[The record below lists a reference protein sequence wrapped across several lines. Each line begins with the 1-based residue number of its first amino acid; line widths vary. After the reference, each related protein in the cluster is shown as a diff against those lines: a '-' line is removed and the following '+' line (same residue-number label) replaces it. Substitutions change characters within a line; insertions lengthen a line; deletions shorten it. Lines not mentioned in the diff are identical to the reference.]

1 MSGTKHSITCP
12 NCNET
17 VFVKR
22 SVRQARMKCNHC
34 GAMFVG
40 STRDKPQAM
49 QPASP
54 QAAPQAAPPQAT
66 PKPVSLGAPQA
77 ASRPHAR
84 QRTHLQKKREMHIR
98 RKTPWAGIIIC
109 CFFVLGLIGA
119 GVALFSKADAVGHDV
134 AAAEAAKQ
142 ARAMPRK
149 PVAIPASA
157 PLPLSEEAALP
168 SDLKGEGA
176 NPSEPTSVTTKNCVQ
191 IPGEAEELLI
201 LVGDYKNVSSH
212 VLASVQISVLIKGKA
227 GKMSELKS
235 PAYKLV
241 PPGVTGTFSVQA
253 PSEWTATSEMEIVR
267 ITPQYS
273 PASAMLTGWSLKDPA
288 VTSDTEGGRRVFA
301 RGDIKNETK
310 SYLRNPQVVVDFF
323 TDEEIYVGSAM
334 GRFHGAGKVIRPGM
348 QFSYTAELDASKIE
362 YALSLI
368 TKVKVRFVA
377 TQSQ

>member
-22 SVRQARMKCNHC
+22 SVRKARMKCNHC

-40 STRDKPQAM
+40 STRDKPQAT

-54 QAAPQAAPPQAT
+54 QAAPQAAPQAT

-77 ASRPHAR
+77 ASRPQAR
-84 QRTHLQKKREMHIR
+84 QRTHLQKKREMHLR
-98 RKTPWAGIIIC
+98 RKTPWAGIILC
-109 CFFVLGLIGA
+109 CVCVLGLIGA
-119 GVALFSKADAVGHDV
+119 GVALFKKADAVEHNV

-142 ARAMPRK
+142 PRAMPRK
-149 PVAIPASA
+149 PVAIAASA
-157 PLPLSEEAALP
+157 PLPLGEEAAPP
-168 SDLKGEGA
+168 SDLKWEEA
-176 NPSEPTSVTTKNCVQ
+176 NPDEPTSVTTKNCVPIQ
-191 IPGEAEELLI
+191 GEAEESLI

-212 VLASVQISVLIKGKA
+212 VLASVQISVLIRGEA
-227 GKMSELKS
+227 GKMAELES

-267 ITPQYS
+267 ITPRYT
-273 PASAMLTGWSLKDPA
+273 PASALLTGWSLKDPG
-288 VTSDTEGGRRVFA
+288 VTPKTEGGRRVFA

-310 SYLRNPQVVVDFF
+310 SYLKDPQVVADFF

-362 YALSLI
+362 YALNLI
-368 TKVKVRFVA
+368 TQVKVRFVA
-377 TQSQ
+377 TPSR